1 MKWLLIGFIKAW
13 RAVISP
19 LYGNVCRYWPSCSA
33 YGLEA
38 VQVHGALRGSWLT
51 VRRIGRCNPWSA
63 GGYDPVPGTPAAAE
77 WECEQAEAER
87 SRRDFGENS
96 GSAEALGSD
105 EPTDTGT
112 ESERTTRGV
121 N

>member
-1 MKWLLIGFIKAW
+1 MKWLMIGFIKTW
-13 RAVISP
+13 RLLISP

-38 VQVHGALRGSWLT
+38 VQVHGAWRGGLLT

-63 GGYDPVPGTPAAAE
+63 GGYDPVPGTPAADE
-77 WECEQAEAER
+77 WEREQAEQAEQRATR
-87 SRRDFGENS
+87 SAQAGPSPWARHTGATHNDLEHDTH
-96 GSAEALGSD
+96 D
-105 EPTDTGT
+105 E
-112 ESERTTRGV
+112 GV